1 MLLSSKTKGVM
12 NMNKQLTALLT
23 TALLLTTLTGC
34 NNKNSSATD
43 NSSLSNFETMFST
56 TSNSEVVSDDT
67 SSKPVTSSEALSSK
81 AKNENSDLADLVKK
95 EYDISLP
102 VVKASEVL
110 DIEKIDLPKKKG
122 KYYVNYNEL
131 FDEKTFLV
139 TLYEGDGISTVTYSE
154 NGLYNIEDKTYRVL
168 KNLPDEGYCAWNS
181 DYIVY
186 KVSDGDFLS
195 IPEDES
201 VKLYLYDIKAQESKL
216 IYTYS
221 FDREFEV
228 FGGHWKNGI
237 VLRDGKVYFDD
248 MIMDENSKLQN
259 AFLLSYDIATG
270 KLEKLEDDAQFPIF
284 FKNSIFYI
292 KKDVTND
299 KLDIVS
305 LDNDYEF
312 EMKEKVINFAATKD
326 RMLSLNVISND
337 DVNHETTWGIKN
349 METGECILKTTNT
362 IDLPRGGNDFFSFFD
377 HMTDYTPIIY
387 NTKDNIFI
395 AFDELTGNDVVWY
408 LYENVGV
415 VRDYTE
421 ENTAYMFTL
430 K

>member
-1 MLLSSKTKGVM
+1 MLLSSKPKGVM
-12 NMNKQLTALLT
+12 NMKKQLTALLT
-23 TALLLTTLTGC
+23 TALLLTSLTGC
-34 NNKNSSATD
+34 NSENSSATD
-43 NSSLSNFETMFST
+43 NSSLSNSETSFT
-56 TSNSEVVSDDT
+56 TSSSKAVSDDT
-67 SSKPVTSSEALSSK
+67 SSKAVTSSEALSSK

-110 DIEKIDLPKKKG
+110 DIEKIDLPKKMG
-122 KYYVNYNEL
+122 KYYVNYHEL

-186 KVSDGDFLS
+186 KDYSGNFLT

-221 FDREFEV
+221 FDRAFEV

-270 KLEKLEDDAQFPIF
+270 KLEKLEDDAQFPII
-284 FKNSIFYI
+284 FKDSIFYI
-292 KKDVTND
+292 KKDMTND

-305 LDNDYEF
+305 LDNDYQF
-312 EMKEKVINFAATKD
+312 EMKQKAQEIAATQNE
-326 RMLSLNVISND
+326 LFSLNILVRD
-337 DVNHETTWGIKN
+337 DVNHKDTIGIKN
-349 METGECILKTTNT
+349 METDECILKTT
-362 IDLPRGGNDFFSFFD
+362 DSPEHLKGGNNFLTFRDFAFGCPPF
-377 HMTDYTPIIY
+377 IY
-387 NTKDNIFI
+387 NLKHNNFI